1 MTRRSWLGRTG
12 EEIAAAHLKNRGLV
26 LLARN
31 WRPTGGELRGE
42 LDLVGRAGG
51 ALVICEVKARL
62 GADTETTLLAVTP
75 RKQHR
80 LRLLARRF
88 IQETGVRP
96 ECVRFDVVAV
106 RWAQRDAP
114 AEVVHVEGAF

>member
-1 MTRRSWLGRTG
+1 MTRRSLLGRRG
-12 EEIAAAHLKNRGLV
+12 EEIAAAHLKDRGLV

-42 LDLVGRAGG
+42 LDMVGRHGG
-51 ALVICEVKARL
+51 TLVVCEVKARM
-62 GADTETTLLAVTP
+62 GADAETTLLGVTP

-96 ECVRFDVVAV
+96 EQVRFDVVAV
-106 RWAQRDAP
+106 HWPQPGAV
-114 AEVVHVEGAF
+114 AEVLHLENAF

>member
-1 MTRRSWLGRTG
+1 MTRRSLLGRRG
-12 EEIAAAHLKNRGLV
+12 EEIAAAHLKDRGLV

-31 WRPTGGELRGE
+31 WRPTGCELRGE
-42 LDLVGRAGG
+42 LDMVGRHGG
-51 ALVICEVKARL
+51 TLVVCEVKARL
-62 GADTETTLLAVTP
+62 GADAETTLLAVTP

-96 ECVRFDVVAV
+96 EQVRFDVVAV
-106 RWAQRDAP
+106 RL
-114 AEVVHVEGAF
+114 

>member
-1 MTRRSWLGRTG
+1 MTRRSLLGRRG
-12 EEIAAAHLKNRGLV
+12 EEIAAAHLTDRGLV

-42 LDLVGRAGG
+42 LDVVGRHHGT
-51 ALVICEVKARL
+51 LVVCEVKARV
-62 GADTETTLLAVTP
+62 GADAETTLLAVTP

-96 ECVRFDVVAV
+96 EQVRFDVVAV
-106 RWAQRDAP
+106 HWPLPEAP
-114 AEVVHVEGAF
+114 AEVLHLENAF